1 MIFRLFTTK
10 LVSLMYSVFFPLIS
24 HVYRFGY
31 TNRYR
36 SVVIYQFLAIRIFEL
51 IYVLPEHGE
60 PSDFQLEAN
69 DYRLWLVFNNI
80 FSSTWRYTKFINKN
94 YQTKLLGTII
104 SSGSETRMTSF
115 KNWFGTNEKTNVENG
130 GCTRYLV
137 TLTQIGNLYINLS
150 AVDYYID

>member
-10 LVSLMYSVFFPLIS
+10 LVSLMYSVFFSSYITRLS
-24 HVYRFGY
+24 FWLYKSLSFC
-31 TNRYR
+31 
-36 SVVIYQFLAIRIFEL
+36 SYQFLAIRIFEL

-94 YQTKLLGTII
+94 CQTKLLGTII